1 MINKFIW
8 ILALMTLTS
17 CATSTKS
24 ITYQPVFPDDWL
36 GVWEGTLQIFS
47 TTGKTM
53 DVPMSCAHRR
63 RNDGRYDWHLIYGKG
78 AQKDERTYT
87 LLPVNSATGHYQVDE
102 SNGIL
107 LDGFVFKD
115 RFISTFEVMDNV
127 IQTQYIR
134 HKDGLDFEVTLHA
147 KQTLH
152 TSGDTIVGKDTI
164 PAVAT
169 FRTLVF
175 QKAILKRVE

>member
-1 MINKFIW
+1 
-8 ILALMTLTS
+8 
-17 CATSTKS
+17 
-24 ITYQPVFPDDWL
+24 
-36 GVWEGTLQIFS
+36 
-47 TTGKTM
+47 
-53 DVPMSCAHRR
+53 MSCVHRR
-63 RNDGRYDWHLIYGKG
+63 RNDGRYDWHLIYGKA
-78 AQKDERTYT
+78 AQADERTYT
-87 LLPVNSATGHYQVDE
+87 LLPVNPAAGHYQVDE
-102 SNGIL
+102 GNGIL

-147 KQTLH
+147 KQTFH

-169 FRTLVF
+169 FRTSVF